1 MKVKL
6 SILIKIILHRF
17 RSFKFPILNEND
29 GNMRR
34 ESTNLGVPMKHIKS
48 CALDPSAYR
57 NRHISV
63 YKQSVKLITN
73 LKDTRIRICL
83 YYLCIYRKP
92 FFSLCSLNSSL
103 E

>member
-1 MKVKL
+1 MKTMETCVV
-6 SILIKIILHRF
+6 
-17 RSFKFPILNEND
+17 NQ
-29 GNMRR
+29 